1 MKIEI
6 KITKEHED
14 GSADAKIS
22 FDKLGMQTLI
32 QWGMVAMLENA
43 IDKYATEKQM
53 AEIKPTKKKKKSKEI
68 DLDGRC

>member
-6 KITKEHED
+6 KIVKENKD
-14 GSADAKIS
+14 GSADAKIT
-22 FDKLGMQTLI
+22 FDKAGLQTLV

-43 IDKYATEKQM
+43 MDKYATEEQM
-53 AEIKPTKKKKKSKEI
+53 AVIKATKKKKKSKEI

>member
-6 KITKEHED
+6 KIVKENKD
-14 GSADAKIS
+14 GSADAKIT

-43 IDKYATEKQM
+43 IDKYATEKQLK
-53 AEIKPTKKKKKSKEI
+53 EIKKTKKKSKEI

>member
-43 IDKYATEKQM
+43 IGKYATEKQLK
-53 AEIKPTKKKKKSKEI
+53 EIKKTKKKSKEI